1 MERKRVHLVAH
12 GMVQGVFFRTSTQE
26 EAQRRGVAGWV
37 RNTAEGTVEAELEG
51 APDDVEAVV
60 AFVRDGPGAATV
72 EQVEVTDR
80 EPTGASGFD
89 VR

>member
-12 GMVQGVFFRTSTQE
+12 GMVQGVFFRASTQE
-26 EAQRRGVAGWV
+26 EARRRDVAGWV
-37 RNTAEGTVEAELEG
+37 RNTAEGAVEAELEG
-51 APDDVEAVV
+51 APDDVDALV
-60 AFVRDGPGAATV
+60 AFISDGPGAATV
-72 EQVEVTDR
+72 EQVEVTEV